1 MRRVEK
7 RKLMNDYILYTN
19 LRELPIEDFILEMAE
34 LFRSKKEHWPKE
46 CLVNPKWGLE
56 GDISSIKLIAD
67 ELTLPNE
74 VMLR

>member
-1 MRRVEK
+1 
-7 RKLMNDYILYTN
+7 MNDYILYQN
-19 LRELPIEDFILEMAE
+19 FREDPIEDFIREMAR
-34 LFRSKKEHWPKE
+34 LFQTKKGHWPKE

-56 GDISSIKLIAD
+56 GDISGIKLIAD